1 MGQVAYI
8 RLPHFYNLTTM
19 FQRILF
25 VSLLLLSPLFAKAQ
39 QDSLGTSY
47 NIDDVVVATRR
58 QAISSPDN
66 HGNVS
71 LNMEA
76 LNIMPRIGGSVNA
89 LKLLQ
94 YTPGVTA
101 VEEGNTAMYV
111 RGSDI
116 GQCITLLNGA
126 PVYSPSHLIGIFSV
140 FNSAHL
146 SGITL
151 YKSGIPAM
159 YGSASSSILSVR
171 THRYIPSLT
180 KVTANIGLIESDIA
194 VQLPIKNKFAL
205 FTTARHSYVSWLT
218 KHILNK
224 NYSVKYEFGDY
235 GIGFVADVGKVGRL
249 TMNTHF
255 NNDVTTANILIYNSK
270 GNLKW
275 WNALATLSLD
285 TQINDK
291 ISLTNTIYS
300 SLYDNTLQ
308 LNIISSNL
316 SVLSKVQEYGV
327 KSLANLNLEKID
339 FSAGV
344 NYSLRRILPQGIRIT
359 NWVNPKTA
367 LIEDSHES
375 ALFANSAWRA
385 NDHFE
390 LEMGIRLSFYNHQ
403 KLWCYPEPRVMLSVP
418 INPTSRFWAGYN
430 RLAQYVL
437 LVPQSNMSFATDF
450 HIGASEDT
458 PPQLSHNI
466 SLGYS
471 QTILNNTLNWST
483 ELFYRKMNNAIEYES
498 NILTLINGDKN
509 NDSRLHRGIGEAYG
523 IETSIGYNDSRFELQ
538 LNYTLSKSL
547 RQFDQLNDGMAFA
560 ANSDRRH
567 NVAFIASYKY
577 SPRWTFSTSF
587 IYASGAPYTATKAL
601 YISGNAI
608 IKEVSS
614 YNGARLPDLH
624 HLDVSATYW
633 LKCRKLKYS
642 GINLSIYNVYAHKN
656 PNMISWDVK
665 FGNNETIRLKE
676 RYHTLYSILPSVSW
690 VMKF

>member
-1 MGQVAYI
+1 
-8 RLPHFYNLTTM
+8 M
-19 FQRILF
+19 FQRVLL
-25 VSLLLLSPLFAKAQ
+25 VLLLLLSSLFAKAQ
-39 QDSLGTSY
+39 QDSIGTSY
-47 NIDDVVVATRR
+47 NIDDVVVATRQR
-58 QAISSPDN
+58 AISLPDK

-71 LNMEA
+71 FNMES

-116 GQCITLLNGA
+116 GQCITLLDGA

-140 FNSAHL
+140 FNSAHI
-146 SGITL
+146 SGMTL
-151 YKSGIPAM
+151 YKSGIPAL

-171 THRYIPSLT
+171 TNHYIPSST
-180 KVTANIGLIESDIA
+180 NITANVGPIESDIA
-194 VQLPIKNKFAL
+194 VQLPFGKRFAL
-205 FTTARHSYVSWLT
+205 FTTVRRSYVSWLT
-218 KHILNK
+218 KLILNDD
-224 NYSVKYEFGDY
+224 STVKYEFGDC
-235 GIGFVADVGKVGRL
+235 GVGFVADAGKVGLL

-255 NNDVTTANILIYNSK
+255 NNDITTANILRYNSK
-270 GNLKW
+270 GYLKW

-285 TQINDK
+285 TQINDE
-291 ISLTNTIYS
+291 ISLTNTLYS
-300 SLYDNTLQ
+300 SLYNNTLQ

-316 SVLSKVQEYGV
+316 SVLSKVQDFGF
-327 KSLANLNLEKID
+327 KSIVEMGLGKFD
-339 FSAGV
+339 VGAGV
-344 NYSLRRILPQGIRIT
+344 NYSLRRIVPQDIRIA
-359 NWVNPKTA
+359 NIVDMPSP
-367 LIEDSHES
+367 LIENSHEV
-375 ALFANSAWRA
+375 ALFANSVWRA
-385 NDHFE
+385 SDHLE
-390 LEMGIRLSFYNHQ
+390 LEMGFRLSIYNNK
-403 KLWCYPEPRVMLSVP
+403 KLWCYPEPRMMLSVS
-418 INPTSRFWAGYN
+418 INPISRFWVGYN

-437 LVPQSNMSFATDF
+437 LVPQSNMSFASDF

-458 PPQLSHNI
+458 PPQLSHNF

-471 QTILNNTLNWST
+471 QALLDNTLNWSA
-483 ELFYRKMNNAIEYES
+483 ELFCRRMNNAIEYES

-509 NDSRLHRGIGEAYG
+509 NSLQLHCGVGEAYG
-523 IETSIGYNDSRFELQ
+523 LETSIGYNDSHFDLQ
-538 LNYTLSKSL
+538 LNYTLSKSM
-547 RQFDQLNDGMAFA
+547 RQFDQLNDGIAFA

-567 NVAFIASYKY
+567 NVSFIASYRC

-614 YNGARLPDLH
+614 YNGARLPNLH

-642 GINLSIYNVYAHKN
+642 GINLSVYNVYAHKN
-656 PNMISWDVK
+656 PNMLSWNVRIEDNGTAH
-665 FGNNETIRLKE
+665 FNE
-676 RYHTLYSILPSVSW
+676 RYHTLYSILPSISW

>member
-1 MGQVAYI
+1 
-8 RLPHFYNLTTM
+8 M
-19 FQRILF
+19 FQRILL
-25 VSLLLLSPLFAKAQ
+25 VSLLVLSPLFAKAQ

-47 NIDDVVVATRR
+47 NIDDVVVATRQ
-58 QAISSPDN
+58 QAVSSPDK

-116 GQCITLLNGA
+116 GQCITLLDGA

-146 SGITL
+146 SGMTL

-159 YGSASSSILSVR
+159 YGSASSSVLSVR
-171 THRYIPSLT
+171 THRYIPSST
-180 KVTANIGLIESDIA
+180 KITANVGLIESDIA
-194 VQLPIKNKFAL
+194 VGLPIGKRFAL
-205 FTTARHSYVSWLT
+205 YATARHSYVSWLT
-218 KHILNK
+218 KLILNK
-224 NYSVKYEFGDY
+224 NSTVKYEFGDY
-235 GIGFVADVGKVGRL
+235 GVGFVADVGKAGRL

-255 NNDVTTANILIYNSK
+255 NNDVTNARILIYNSK
-270 GNLKW
+270 GHLKW
-275 WNALATLSLD
+275 WNALATLTLD
-285 TQINDK
+285 TQLSDDV
-291 ISLTNTIYS
+291 SLTNTVYS
-300 SLYDNTLQ
+300 SLYDNALQ

-316 SVLSKVQEYGV
+316 SVLSKVQDYGV
-327 KSLANLNLEKID
+327 RSMVNANFDKID
-339 FSAGV
+339 LSAGV
-344 NYSLRRILPQGIRIT
+344 NYSLHRILPQDIRIADLAST
-359 NWVNPKTA
+359 GTA
-367 LIEDSHES
+367 LIENSHET
-375 ALFANSAWRA
+375 ALFANSVWRA
-385 NDHFE
+385 NEHLE
-390 LEMGIRLSFYNHQ
+390 LEIGLRLSLYNNQ

-418 INPTSRFWAGYN
+418 INHTSRFWAGYN

-458 PPQLSHNI
+458 PPQLSDNF

-471 QTILNNTLNWST
+471 QALQNNALNWSA
-483 ELFYRKMNNAIEYES
+483 ELFYRRMTNAIEYES

-509 NDSRLHRGIGEAYG
+509 NGSRLHCGVGEAYG
-523 IETSIGYNDSRFELQ
+523 LETSVGYNDSHFDLQ

-547 RQFDQLNDGMAFA
+547 RQFDQLNDGIAFA

-567 NVAFIASYKY
+567 NVSFIASYKC

-642 GINLSIYNVYAHKN
+642 GINLSVYNVYAHKN
-656 PNMISWDVK
+656 PNMLSWSVK
-665 FGNNETIRLKE
+665 FDDDGTIRLKE
-676 RYHTLYSILPSVSW
+676 HYHILYSILPSVSW